1 VVSGSLT
8 SLTWANSQLVPAG
21 DVPGAVRALKADGE
35 GTISVLGSSELLAS
49 LAAHDLIDEHWLF
62 VHPVVLGSGK
72 RLFHQAPRL
81 VRLRLEH
88 CVPTS
93 TGVLMLHYIR
103 E

>member
-72 RLFHQAPRL
+72 RLFHQAPRP